1 MLLKIYY
8 FIKLNSILNVSLL
21 LDRLYKNSRGNV
33 LLLLVILVI
42 LKSRKPNLFIKNI
55 VLILIIKLLVKRLA
69 ALIINKLVNTIY

>member
-8 FIKLNSILNVSLL
+8 FIKLNFILNIFLL
-21 LDRLYKNSRGNV
+21 LDRLYKNSRENV